1 MEDDRPGSLC
11 LGRSA
16 HDRIVCRRGLRFLDL
31 PPPAGDLYVPYGS
44 PTAVAGR
51 PHRGYHVPHEGD
63 AVGSGAS
70 CTPGSRFPTAGRKQ
84 SRFRYDPVKSSPYQP
99 SFSVTPNND
108 ASNGGSS
115 RHPFDLRLARISP
128 MTGSFLRLCPQ
139 LHTSL
144 LPEMHVRTGDKTG
157 HCLEFYL
164 ITPFMRLHVASLP
177 FWSRPPASWACSTLR
192 TLDGRSLA
200 FSLPVSAR
208 ADPD

>member
-1 MEDDRPGSLC
+1 MGGRVDRPGSLCLGPGSLC

-16 HDRIVCRRGLRFLDL
+16 HDRIVCTAAGLRFLDL

-84 SRFRYDPVKSSPYQP
+84 SRFRYDPVTSSPYQP

-115 RHPFDLRLARISP
+115 RHPFDLRLARINP

-144 LPEMHVRTGDKTG
+144 LPEVHVRTGDKTG
-157 HCLEFYL
+157 HCLE
-164 ITPFMRLHVASLP
+164 
-177 FWSRPPASWACSTLR
+177 ST
-192 TLDGRSLA
+192 
-200 FSLPVSAR
+200 
-208 ADPD
+208 

>member
-1 MEDDRPGSLC
+1 MGDAPRFPVPWTIRPRSDRLY
-11 LGRSA
+11 
-16 HDRIVCRRGLRFLDL
+16 GLRFLDL

-84 SRFRYDPVKSSPYQP
+84 SRFRYDPVTSSPYQP

-115 RHPFDLRLARISP
+115 RHPFDLRLARINP

-144 LPEMHVRTGDKTG
+144 LPEVHVRTGDKTG
-157 HCLEFYL
+157 HCLE
-164 ITPFMRLHVASLP
+164 
-177 FWSRPPASWACSTLR
+177 ST
-192 TLDGRSLA
+192 
-200 FSLPVSAR
+200 
-208 ADPD
+208 